1 MQRLLLDTHVLLWA
15 LEDSPELGEKA
26 RRAVIDPRNEVF
38 VSAIN
43 VWEITIKRS
52 LGKLRGLDN
61 LTTTVE
67 DTGFTQ
73 LPITLFHAEQAGNLP
88 MHHRDPFDRMLVA
101 QAQPKDSP
109 LSPKTTKSHAMRCA
123 QWRLEDRD

>member
-67 DTGFTQ
+67 DTGFTP

-101 QAQPKDSP
+101 QAQAEGLTIVTKDDKIP
-109 LSPKTTKSHAMRCA
+109 RYAVRTMAAGR
-123 QWRLEDRD
+123 

>member
-101 QAQPKDSP
+101 PAQAEGLTIVTKDDKIP
-109 LSPKTTKSHAMRCA
+109 RYAVRTMAAGT
-123 QWRLEDRD
+123 